1 MSEIG
6 SGQRTS
12 IDAMRSGE
20 LTSGE
25 LPVSGGS
32 LVGRQEIVSQIVE
45 QLDPGRVVTLTG
57 MGGVGKT
64 SVSIEV
70 ARAIVNDP
78 DRFSDGC
85 WFVEMAAVADEASIP
100 VAITDAIGMF
110 QNDDATP
117 YESVVTGLRGLRGL
131 LVIDNCEQ
139 IAGAMTGLLH
149 RLLSDCTDLAV
160 LATSREPLRMEAER
174 VIAIETLN
182 AGTGAYELFARRA
195 VEADGSFDPL
205 AHASA
210 ISTICNALDGLPLA
224 LELAAARL
232 GTMTAEDIAS
242 RLDERFR
249 MLRDPSVSGRN
260 NSLYATVSWSYELL
274 QPVERRLFDR
284 LSVFQGGFDEQAAMA
299 MLDPRDRGVD
309 VRVVLG
315 ALVDKSM
322 VNVVSAVARAC
333 SDEGSSAGASRGD
346 TAPNNAP
353 EAAGRRYDLLET
365 LRHFGDRQLARR
377 NERAAVRNQHLD
389 HMIEV
394 VAAANAFALS
404 NDWAEGAR
412 RFRQDWANIRAA
424 VNWAID
430 TTRVDDVDRL
440 LRDVHFYC
448 RWSLEAEAAIWAKR
462 AISRGTTIGA
472 VPGTPAHLHV
482 GFQLFLA
489 GDHEAALE
497 ELQRGLAA
505 RGTPSDRG
513 WCRHYAAVELLYLG
527 RAAEAADQAAVDFSD
542 ESPRSVEAVIR
553 SSSITAFQMY
563 ARQVHHDEA
572 AARFAKYAQI
582 AEKSG
587 NSVAQG
593 DVHFNSALCA
603 YGRGDVDT
611 YLAKMGDALEVARRD
626 DIPNL
631 TGYIL
636 TAQVHAPGWSGLR
649 GALDALEY
657 WNASRNIGN
666 EFVVLEAVGI
676 NLAEMRRLE
685 PAAVILGNLHND
697 RRKMTSSMSRR
708 QACIGEIALHRSG
721 EAWMEAGA
729 AMSRTE
735 LLAYTKRATIEA
747 LESL

>member
-1 MSEIG
+1 MPEIRNG
-6 SGQRTS
+6 RRASFLATG
-12 IDAMRSGE
+12 SGE
-20 LTSGE
+20 LTSEE

-32 LVGRQEIVSQIVE
+32 LVGRQEIVSRIVE
-45 QLDPGRVVTLTG
+45 QLASAQVITLTG

-64 SVSIEV
+64 SVSVEV
-70 ARAIVNDP
+70 ARAVVNGP
-78 DRFSDGC
+78 DRFADGC
-85 WFVEMAAVADEASIP
+85 WFVEMAAVADAASIP
-100 VAITDAIGMF
+100 VAVTDAIGMF

-131 LVIDNCEQ
+131 LVLDNCEQ
-139 IAGAMTGLLH
+139 VAGAMAGFLH
-149 RLLSDCTDLAV
+149 RLLSDCPDLAV
-160 LATSREPLRMEAER
+160 LATSREPLRMKAEQ
-174 VIAIETLN
+174 VCLIETLD
-182 AGTGAYELFARRA
+182 TETSAYELFARRA
-195 VEADGSFDPL
+195 VEANSSFDPSS
-205 AHASA
+205 HAAA
-210 ISTICNALDGLPLA
+210 IATICRALDGLPLA

-232 GTMTAEDIAS
+232 GTMGAEDIAS
-242 RLDERFR
+242 RLDDRFR

-260 NSLYATVSWSYELL
+260 NSLHATVSWSYDLL

-284 LSVFQGGFDEQAAMA
+284 LSVFQGGFDEQAARA
-299 MLDPRDRGVD
+299 MLDPRDHGVD
-309 VRVVLG
+309 VLVVLG

-322 VNVVSAVARAC
+322 VNIAPATAIVG
-333 SDEGSSAGASRGD
+333 SDEGKNDGHRAAVNGGDAS
-346 TAPNNAP
+346 TN
-353 EAAGRRYDLLET
+353 AAGRRYDLLET
-365 LRHFGDRQLARR
+365 LRHFGDGQLARR
-377 NERAAVRNQHLD
+377 NERAVVRNQHLD
-389 HMIEV
+389 HMVEV

-430 TTRVDDVDRL
+430 TTRVEDVDRL

-448 RWSLEAEAAIWAKR
+448 RWALEAEAAIWAKR
-462 AISRGTTIGA
+462 AIARGSTIGA
-472 VPGTPAHLHV
+472 VPGAPAHLHV

-489 GDHEAALE
+489 GDHEAALD
-497 ELQRGLAA
+497 ELQRGLTA

-513 WCRHYAAVELLYLG
+513 WCRHYSAVELLYLG
-527 RAAEAADQAAVDFSD
+527 RAAEAADQAVADFSD
-542 ESPRSVEAVIR
+542 VSPRSVEAVIR
-553 SSSITAFQMY
+553 SSSITAFLMY
-563 ARQVHHDEA
+563 ARRVHHDEA
-572 AARFAKYAQI
+572 MAQFEEHTRI
-582 AEKSG
+582 AEESG
-587 NSVAQG
+587 NAVARG
-593 DVHFNSALCA
+593 DVYFNSALCA

-611 YLAKMGDALEVARRD
+611 YLAKMGDALEAARRD

-636 TAQVHAPGWSGLR
+636 TAQVYAPGWSGLR

-657 WNASRNIGN
+657 WNAVRNIGN

-685 PAAVILGNLHND
+685 PGAVILGNLRND

-708 QACIGEIALHRSG
+708 EACIGEIALHRSG
-721 EAWMEAGA
+721 EAWMETGA

-735 LLAYTKRATIEA
+735 LLAYAKRSTIEA

>member
-1 MSEIG
+1 
-6 SGQRTS
+6 
-12 IDAMRSGE
+12 
-20 LTSGE
+20 
-25 LPVSGGS
+25 
-32 LVGRQEIVSQIVE
+32 
-45 QLDPGRVVTLTG
+45 

-64 SVSIEV
+64 SVSVEV
-70 ARAIVNDP
+70 ARTIVNDAH
-78 DRFSDGC
+78 RFSDGC
-85 WFVEMAAVADEASIP
+85 WFVEMAAVADAASIP
-100 VAITDAIGMF
+100 VAIADAIGMF

-117 YESVVTGLRGLRGL
+117 YESIVTGLRGLWGL

-139 IAGAMTGLLH
+139 IAGAMAGLLH
-149 RLLSDCTDLAV
+149 RLVSDCPDLAV
-160 LATSREPLRMEAER
+160 LVTSREPLRLEAEQ
-174 VIAIETLN
+174 VLPIETLD
-182 AGTGAYELFARRA
+182 ARTSAHELFARCA
-195 VEADGSFDPL
+195 VEADGSFESS
-205 AHASA
+205 AHDTA
-210 ISTICNALDGLPLA
+210 ISTICEALDGLPLA

-232 GTMTAEDIAS
+232 GTMSVEDIAS

-249 MLRDPSVSGRN
+249 MLRDPSGSGRN
-260 NSLYATVSWSYELL
+260 DSLHATVSWSYELL
-274 QPVERRLFDR
+274 EPVERRLFDR
-284 LSVFQGGFDEQAAMA
+284 LSVFQGGFDDRAAVA

-309 VRVVLG
+309 VRIVLG

-322 VNVVSAVARAC
+322 VNRVPAGGHDG
-333 SDEGSSAGASRGD
+333 SDTPDGGGQ
-346 TAPNNAP
+346 
-353 EAAGRRYDLLET
+353 RYDLLET

-377 NERAAVRNQHLD
+377 NERAAVRNQHLN
-389 HMIEV
+389 HMVEA
-394 VAAANAFALS
+394 VAAANAFALG

-448 RWSLEAEAAIWAKR
+448 RWALEAEAAIWAKR
-462 AISRGTTIGA
+462 AIDRGTTIGA

-489 GDHEAALE
+489 GDHEAALG

-505 RGTPSDRG
+505 QGTPSDRG

-527 RAAEAADQAAVDFSD
+527 RATEAADQAAADFSD

-553 SSSITAFQMY
+553 SSSITTFQMY
-563 ARQVHHDEA
+563 ARQVRHEDASKQVVEC
-572 AARFAKYAQI
+572 ARI
-582 AEKSG
+582 AEESG
-587 NSVAQG
+587 NAVALG
-593 DVHFNSALCA
+593 HVHFNTALYA
-603 YGRGDVDT
+603 YGRGEIDV
-611 YLAKMGDALEVARRD
+611 YLAEMRDALDVARRD

-631 TGYIL
+631 IGYIL
-636 TAQVHAPGWSGLR
+636 TAQVYAPGWSGLR

-657 WNASRNIGN
+657 WNAGRNIGN

-676 NLAEMRRLE
+676 NLAELRRFE
-685 PAAVILGNLHND
+685 PAAVILGNLRND
-697 RRKMTSSMSRR
+697 RRKMSSSMSRR
-708 QACIGEIALHRSG
+708 EASIGEIALHRRG